1 MNSSRLPPPQGAP
14 PSYGFV
20 TQVYRRNLR
29 PVVMMIAFLSA
40 FWSLISA
47 IGYFR
52 NFGVDKSQNVP
63 RIASLSL
70 ALGAVYMVVFV
81 IEVFGVYCAV
91 SQRVSLV
98 RLYALLSGLSALIVI
113 GSGLVRI
120 VTHFVWKND
129 IINECTNLSKDKTIV
144 WFGFWGPINHE
155 AVTPQEASAWCRDSW
170 DHDSWALV
178 VAFLILSVLA
188 IFFSILAFS
197 YWRQLLDPTSSANAA
212 RAPSA
217 QVRTGGFPSHYTP
230 AYNTNYPDYV
240 SSVPNLPYQPY
251 DQRYGY
257 TEHDDPFAPPYEVD
271 GKPPGYTGAGT
282 AGDFKGENKST
293 DAFVN
298 SDGQSLRE
306 ERDVT
311 SGRGTSH

>member
-1 MNSSRLPPPQGAP
+1 MIHGITNHGPWLLHSSSFQVRKKKKNTIFPVFRPT
-14 PSYGFV
+14 PSL
-20 TQVYRRNLR
+20 TN
-29 PVVMMIAFLSA
+29 
-40 FWSLISA
+40 
-47 IGYFR
+47 
-52 NFGVDKSQNVP
+52 KSQ
-63 RIASLSL
+63 I
-70 ALGAVYMVVFV
+70 
-81 IEVFGVYCAV
+81 
-91 SQRVSLV
+91 
-98 RLYALLSGLSALIVI
+98 
-113 GSGLVRI
+113 
-120 VTHFVWKND
+120 
-129 IINECTNLSKDKTIV
+129 
-144 WFGFWGPINHE
+144 
-155 AVTPQEASAWCRDSW
+155 
-170 DHDSWALV
+170 
-178 VAFLILSVLA
+178 VLA